1 MKKVMF
7 LLATLLIGGMM
18 FTGCKKDNPQPTPD
32 TPSTPTE
39 TTKTFVYKVN
49 NTFQTMSDVTGT
61 LTTHTISP
69 CFHYTFSY
77 KDADGKMVEV
87 TDATLPWTKEISVKT
102 PFEAQLKGKVT
113 YNESEIPTPVF
124 FGTLASIGTAG
135 VPGAGLIMLAM
146 VLQSVGL
153 PIEGLAL
160 VAGIDRVLDMFR
172 TCLNITGDP
181 ILRRTIT
188 AMMR

>member
-49 NTFQTMSDVTGT
+49 NTFQTMSDVTGA

-77 KDADGKMVEV
+77 KDADGKMVEVTDATVEV

-124 FGTLASIGTAG
+124 FGTLASIEQSTENHTKPATGKYFEDKEDFLEYIATN
-135 VPGAGLIMLAM
+135 PQMLEFNYT
-146 VLQSVGL
+146 LS
-153 PIEGLAL
+153 I
-160 VAGIDRVLDMFR
+160 
-172 TCLNITGDP
+172 N
-181 ILRRTIT
+181 
-188 AMMR
+188 

>member
-49 NTFQTMSDVTGT
+49 NTFQTMSDVTGA

-113 YNESEIPTPVF
+113 YNESEIPTPPSNKVQRIIRN
-124 FGTLASIGTAG
+124 LLRESILKTKRISSNTS
-135 VPGAGLIMLAM
+135 PQI
-146 VLQSVGL
+146 
-153 PIEGLAL
+153 PK
-160 VAGIDRVLDMFR
+160 
-172 TCLNITGDP
+172 C
-181 ILRRTIT
+181 
-188 AMMR
+188 

>member
-1 MKKVMF
+1 MKKVTF
-7 LLATLLIGGMM
+7 LLATLLIGGLML
-18 FTGCKKDNPQPTPD
+18 TGCKKDNPQTPD
-32 TPSTPTE
+32 TPTTPTTPTE

-49 NTFQTMSDVTGT
+49 NTFQTMSDDTGA

-102 PFEAQLKGKVT
+102 PFEARLKGKVT

-124 FGTLASIGTAG
+124 FGALASIEQSTENQTK
-135 VPGAGLIMLAM
+135 PGKGMYFEDKEDFLEYIATNSQLLEFDYTLSI
-146 VLQSVGL
+146 
-153 PIEGLAL
+153 
-160 VAGIDRVLDMFR
+160 
-172 TCLNITGDP
+172 N
-181 ILRRTIT
+181 
-188 AMMR
+188 

>member
-7 LLATLLIGGMM
+7 LLATLFIGGMM
-18 FTGCKKDNPQPTPD
+18 LTSCKKDNPQPTPD
-32 TPSTPTE
+32 SPSTPTE

-49 NTFQTMSDVTGT
+49 NTFQTMSDVTGA

-69 CFHYTFSY
+69 CFHYTFSF

-102 PFEAQLKGKVT
+102 PFEAQLKGTVT

-124 FGTLASIGTAG
+124 FGTLASIEQSTENHTKPATGMYFEDKEDFLEYFATN
-135 VPGAGLIMLAM
+135 PKMLEFNYT
-146 VLQSVGL
+146 LS
-153 PIEGLAL
+153 I
-160 VAGIDRVLDMFR
+160 
-172 TCLNITGDP
+172 N
-181 ILRRTIT
+181 
-188 AMMR
+188 